1 MGIVVS
7 VQELSKSR
15 SKVALDN
22 GLVFVL
28 YKGEMRLF
36 HIEVGFEL
44 TEMAEREILSNILPK
59 RAKLRCMNLLKTR
72 AYTEQQLCDKLKQGF
87 YPVQVIEEAIEYVK
101 SFHYVDDERYAEDY
115 IAGQLSRKSKQR
127 IRMDLLRKGIDREMI
142 DRKLMQAQEDETNVK
157 ESELILRLLEKK
169 HYVPEM
175 SQSEK
180 QKIYGFLLRRG
191 FQSSDICQAM
201 RLQEE

>member
-7 VQELSKSR
+7 VQELSRSR

-22 GLVFVL
+22 GLVFAL

-44 TEMAEREILSNILPK
+44 TEEAEREILSNILPK

-101 SFHYVDDERYAEDY
+101 SFHYVDDEKYAEDY
-115 IAGQLSRKSKQR
+115 IVGQLSRKSKQR

-157 ESELILRLLEKK
+157 ESEVILRLLEKK

-175 SQSEK
+175 SQSDK